1 MRVVHVVS
9 AAAALSVAV
18 ASWAGSATSPVKG
31 GGLPLSVAAASG
43 HSHAHSHADGHGAGS
58 TPASRAELRRL
69 VAEGEDKLSRGDADG
84 AHAAFDQAGLMAHQA
99 DIELGVLRSQMQAG
113 QYRQALAFAAHTAG
127 VHLDEVE
134 GAVLYAWLLNLG
146 AQVAVSERALQQAE
160 ARDPQHPAVQALR
173 RTVQSDV
180 MLAQG
185 ELRKSPARLA
195 PYATGAAPLPGT
207 RAVATGVLLADG
219 EHALVPR
226 EALPASGPMRIWL
239 RNGLGQTVSAHIDH
253 GTGHADDGADH
264 GEAASPLVMLHLSAR
279 LPVAGGDLM
288 APRDAFPGSPV
299 FGLDMPADAQAQPA
313 WPVMRAGF
321 LGMPAASAPAGITR
335 LGLALPGAGVRGGP
349 VFDAG
354 GRLVGIALGRPGQ
367 AGASDQMVTV
377 AGLRQGFGERF
388 GVVDSEPKPRAVGA
402 DEIYERAMRT
412 ALQVLVFTP

>member
-1 MRVVHVVS
+1 MIRCAHVVS
-9 AAAALSVAV
+9 AAAALSVAA
-18 ASWAGSATSPVKG
+18 ASWAGPVTG
-31 GGLPLSVAAASG
+31 PARSGGLSSSVAAATAPG
-43 HSHAHSHADGHGAGS
+43 HAHEHGAGS

-69 VAEGEDKLSRGDADG
+69 VAEGEDKLSRGDAEG
-84 AHAAFDQAGLMAHQA
+84 ARAAFDQAGLMAHEA

-146 AQVAVSERALQQAE
+146 AQVAVAEHTLQQAE
-160 ARDPQHPAVQALR
+160 AREPGHPAVQALR
-173 RTVQSDV
+173 RVVQSGA

-185 ELRKSPARLA
+185 ELLKPPGRLA
-195 PYATGAAPLPGT
+195 PFATGAALPAGT

-226 EALPASGPMRIWL
+226 EALPAADPTHPTQIWL
-239 RNGLGQTVSAHIDH
+239 RNGLGQTVAAHLGHGPAQADANADASAD
-253 GTGHADDGADH
+253 ARQ
-264 GEAASPLVMLHLSAR
+264 PLVRLHLSAP

-321 LGMPAASAPAGITR
+321 LGMPAASAPAGLTR
-335 LGLALPGAGVRGGP
+335 LGLALPGTGWRGGP
-349 VFDAG
+349 VFDPG
-354 GRLVGIALGRPGQ
+354 GRLVGIALGQ
-367 AGASDQMVTV
+367 AGAADQMVTV
-377 AGLRQGFGERF
+377 GALRQGFGERF
-388 GVVDSEPKPRAVGA
+388 GVVDTEPKPRPVGA
-402 DEIYERAMRT
+402 DEIYERAIRT
-412 ALQVLVFTP
+412 TLQVLVSTP